1 MPFRPRS
8 RPPIIPDRSVPGM
21 KTCSVHIADIYTGK
35 GLAGVPR
42 GAVKKLRVFSYHFNY
57 HKTGGHSTPGLDR
70 VESGWDIKRVLG
82 TVDVEADGSCCF
94 EMPANTPISLQ
105 PLDADGAALQLM
117 RSWVTGMPGERVSC
131 TGCHE
136 DNRSSVRTHVTIA
149 DTKYHKGQIQKIK
162 PVDGDGVRPWGFAAE
177 MWPVVHRNCL
187 SCHGDE
193 KTAPLRAPDQ
203 GGAEKK
209 GLRFVMKTAE
219 DAYRMLHPY
228 VRRPGPESE
237 IPVLT
242 PLDYHVSTSP
252 LVQMLRR
259 GHHGVKLSQ
268 KEMETVYTWI
278 DLNAPWKGKWA
289 PPAFETDR
297 YVVGCTNQVERRKEL
312 AAAYANITDDPEAE
326 YDRYLALVNERLAS
340 GSDKSVASPNM
351 ASHLGEAAL
360 SPLHLPGWPM
370 SANAASE
377 LQLGRIDQV
386 APITTKTIVLGEGQS
401 MTFRLIPAGKFV
413 MGRADGRPDERPA
426 CVVEI
431 EKPFWLSETEVRNDQ
446 YAVFDP
452 EHDSG
457 WQDIFDKDHAAPGYP
472 GCHRRMPVVR
482 VSWNEAAA
490 FCAWLS
496 KKTGEKASLP
506 TEAQWEWAARA
517 GTDTLFPWG
526 GLDDDFSP
534 YANFADADVRNMKL
548 GWQGKAG
555 AIRARRPFRIDQ
567 NYPLHEERW
576 KDDWFNLNYVGR
588 ADCNLWGLYDMHGN
602 AAEWTRSDY
611 APYPY
616 VDNDGRNAGGAEK
629 KKSVRGGSFASR
641 PRDGT
646 SSCRLGYWPWQK
658 VFDVGFRVALEASD
672 VVYY

>member
-1 MPFRPRS
+1 M
-8 RPPIIPDRSVPGM
+8 
-21 KTCSVHIADIYTGK
+21 
-35 GLAGVPR
+35 
-42 GAVKKLRVFSYHFNY
+42 
-57 HKTGGHSTPGLDR
+57 TGGHVSMGLDK
-70 VESGWDIKRVLG
+70 VESGWDVKRVLG
-82 TVDVEADGSCCF
+82 TVDVEEDGSCCF

-136 DNRSSVRTHVTIA
+136 DNRSSVKTHVTIA

-162 PVDGDGVRPWGFAAE
+162 PVDADGVRPWGFAAE
-177 MWPVVHRNCL
+177 AWPVIHKNCL

-203 GGAEKK
+203 GGAENK

-252 LVQMLRR
+252 LIQMLWR
-259 GHHGVKLSQ
+259 GHHGVKLEQ
-268 KEMETVYTWI
+268 RELEVLYTWI
-278 DLNAPWKGKWA
+278 DLNAPWKGKWD
-289 PPAFETDR
+289 PPAFKTDQF
-297 YVVGCTNQVERRKEL
+297 VVGCTNQVERRKAL
-312 AAAYANITDDPEAE
+312 ATAYANITDDPEAE
-326 YDRYLALVNERLAS
+326 YDRYLEIVNKRLSAPAGLSAPSALSEHSREATLR
-340 GSDKSVASPNM
+340 
-351 ASHLGEAAL
+351 GEA
-360 SPLHLPGWPM
+360 PLNHLKGEARLNLQGWPM
-370 SANAASE
+370 SLNVASE

-386 APITTKTIVLGEGQS
+386 APVTTKTVILGEGQS
-401 MTFRLIPAGKFV
+401 ITFRLIPAGRFV
-413 MGRADGRPDERPA
+413 MGREDGRPDERPA
-426 CVVEI
+426 AVVEI
-431 EKPFWLSETEVRNDQ
+431 KRPFWMSEMEVRNDQ

-457 WQDIFDKDHAAPGYP
+457 WQDMFGKDHAAPGYP
-472 GCHRRMPVVR
+472 GNHRRMPVVR
-482 VSWNEAAA
+482 VSWNEAVA
-490 FCAWLS
+490 FCEWLS
-496 KKTGEKASLP
+496 KKTGEKAGLP

-517 GTDTLFPWG
+517 GTATPFPWG

-534 YANFADADVRNMKL
+534 YANFADADVRNMSL
-548 GWQGKAG
+548 GWEGKAG
-555 AIRARRPFRIDQ
+555 AIRIRRPFRIEQ
-567 NYPLHEERW
+567 NFPLHEERW

-588 ADCNLWGLYDMHGN
+588 ADASIWGLYDMHGN
-602 AAEWTRSDY
+602 ASEWTRSDY

-616 VDNDGRNAGGAEK
+616 AEDDGRNAGGGAK
-629 KKSVRGGSFASR
+629 KAVRGGSFASR

-646 SSCRLGYWPWQK
+646 SSWRAGYWPWQK
-658 VFDVGFRVALEASD
+658 VFDVGFRVVLEAKEED
-672 VVYY
+672 